1 MVNESDIHAAIEQG
15 GRVNAF
21 YLLAAAHRI
30 LLGQVPPS
38 PTLANWLG
46 GALHR
51 ILEGESADRAL
62 GLQKKPGPDPL
73 PRAAA
78 MVDRDFGIHEDV
90 TRMQRER
97 RPLAGNATSS
107 GAFDLVAEDWGIS
120 LDSVR
125 KAYYSI
131 EEVERISDFGPAP
144 KPENIDPDQESALLE
159 QIFELVKNT
168 LHPGNE

>member
-46 GALHR
+46 GALRR
-51 ILEGESADRAL
+51 IQQGESADRAL
-62 GLQKKPGPDPL
+62 GLQKRPGPDPL
-73 PRAAA
+73 ARAADLA
-78 MVDRDFGIHEDV
+78 DRDFGIHEAV
-90 TRMQRER
+90 AKQQEAGY
-97 RPLAGNATSS
+97 PLAGNANSS

-144 KPENIDPDQESALLE
+144 KPENIDPDQENALLM